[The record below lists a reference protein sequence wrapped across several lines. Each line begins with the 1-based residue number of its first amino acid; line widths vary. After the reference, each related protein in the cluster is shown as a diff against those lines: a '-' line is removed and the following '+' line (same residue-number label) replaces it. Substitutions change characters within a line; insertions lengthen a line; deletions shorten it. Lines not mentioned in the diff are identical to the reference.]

1 MNPLQG
7 AGKIVPV
14 ICFLIFGSHSL
25 SSLSWSPIGPG
36 GGGWLTTITIVDDA
50 AHTVYVGCDVGGI
63 YKSTDNGRSWQIKNN
78 GLTNYFVQD
87 VAYDPQ
93 NSLTLYAAT
102 RGGVF
107 KSIDGAETWVS
118 KRSGFPEEN
127 SGHFSAPVSDIVV
140 DPQSP
145 NIVYAGIGVPR
156 QGYIL
161 NSYHWDN
168 DEVIKGT
175 IYKSIDFGENWQPI
189 HETGIPT
196 EAMIYSLAIAP
207 GDSKTLYAATSEGVY
222 KSSDSGA
229 TWTEKNEGLPT
240 LKRAMSLV
248 VDPTKTNILYVTI
261 WAKPGSNSW
270 EGGVYKSEDGG
281 QQWHAKNDGLPREM
295 GSEEGM
301 TSNYPVLVIDPNNPQ
316 VLYVGNNSWTP
327 DPGVY
332 KTIDGGEHWSWSSR
346 EDGDDQN
353 VKLGWIDYGA
363 AIKTLAIDPAKPAR
377 LYFGTS
383 TDLVKTENGGTN
395 WTQTYTHRNGEAWQ
409 GTGLETTCVQDVV
422 IDPDD
427 SSTIYAGYWDMG
439 FLKSI
444 DGGVSFKRTSADVK
458 VGDEE
463 YGANSFS
470 IVVDP
475 AAPSDI
481 YATFGWWEE
490 NKGGVWK
497 SSDRGESWVA
507 ARNGLPNAT
516 IWSIAMDTK
525 SPKNA
530 RILYAA
536 SYNNGIYK
544 TTNGGQ
550 NWIAVNNGLGERD
563 DNFHN
568 LQVRKIIVDPG
579 NSSVLYAGIEAKE
592 YSIGEDSYTIQGGI
606 FKSVDAGKNW
616 FRIDSKL
623 PQLSVWDIVVD
634 PGNSQTLYTAVSS
647 VYDHSWNNHNGKS
660 FYGGVFKSSDGGAT
674 WQKMSNG
681 FGSRENLNVA
691 ALAISSANNHQTLYA
706 ATTDAPYHDNS
717 SGRGIFKTIDG
728 GAHWKPINQGL
739 SVLIASSLTIDPS
752 NQTVLYAGSGCN
764 GILRAVD
771 YSPAE

>member
-14 ICFLIFGSHSL
+14 ICFLLFGSHSL
-25 SSLSWSPIGPG
+25 VPLTWSPIGPG

-78 GLTNYFVQD
+78 GLTTYFVQD

-93 NSLTLYAAT
+93 NSSTLYAAT

-107 KSIDGAETWVS
+107 KSTDGAETWVS
-118 KRSGFPEEN
+118 KRSGFPEE
-127 SGHFSAPVSDIVV
+127 SPYHFSAPVSDIVV

-161 NSYHWDN
+161 ESHHWTETD
-168 DEVIKGT
+168 VKGSL
-175 IYKSIDFGENWQPI
+175 YKSTDFGENWQQI
-189 HETGIPT
+189 HGTGIPAQ
-196 EAMIYSLAIAP
+196 AMIYSLAIAP
-207 GDSKTLYAATSEGVY
+207 GNSNTLYAATSEGVY

-229 TWTEKNEGLPT
+229 TWTAKNEGLPT

-248 VDPTKTNILYVTI
+248 VDPGNTSLIYVTI
-261 WAKPGSNSW
+261 WAKPGSAGGW
-270 EGGVYKSEDGG
+270 EGGVYKSVDGG
-281 QQWHAKNDGLPREM
+281 EHWLAKNQGLPSAM
-295 GSEEGM
+295 GDEEGM
-301 TSNYPVLVIDPNNPQ
+301 TSNYPVLVINPDNPQ
-316 VLYVGNNSWTP
+316 ILYVGNNSWTP

-332 KTIDGGEHWSWSSR
+332 KTIDGGERWSWSSR
-346 EDGDDQN
+346 EDGDNQN
-353 VKLGWIDYGA
+353 VELGWIDYGA

-383 TDLVKTENGGTN
+383 TDLVKTENGGTD
-395 WTQTYTHRNGEAWQ
+395 WTQTYTHKNGESWQ
-409 GTGLETTCVQDVV
+409 GTGLETTCVQDIA

-427 SSTIYAGYWDMG
+427 SSIIYAGYWDMG

-463 YGANSFS
+463 YGANTFS

-475 AAPSDI
+475 ATPSDI

-525 SPKNA
+525 SLENA
-530 RILYAA
+530 RTLYAA

-544 TTNGGQ
+544 TTDGGQ
-550 NWIAVNNGLGERD
+550 NWIAVNNGLGVD
-563 DNFHN
+563 GN
-568 LQVRKIIVDPG
+568 LQVRKILVDPG
-579 NSSVLYAGIEAKE
+579 DSSVLYAGIEAKE
-592 YSIGEDSYTIQGGI
+592 YTINQTDYTVQGGI
-606 FKSVDAGKNW
+606 FKSVDAGENW
-616 FRIDSKL
+616 SRIDSSL

-634 PGNSQTLYTAVSS
+634 PGDSQTLYTAVSS
-647 VYDHSWNNHNGKS
+647 VFDHSQGEE

-674 WQKMSNG
+674 WQRMSNG
-681 FGSRENLNVA
+681 FGSSENLDVA
-691 ALAISSANNHQTLYA
+691 ALAISPSNGHQTLYA

-728 GAHWKPINQGL
+728 GAHWKAINQGL
-739 SVLIASSLTIDPS
+739 SVLIAGSLTIDS
-752 NQTVLYAGSGCN
+752 SSQAVLYAGSGCN
-764 GILRAVD
+764 GIFRAVD
-771 YSPAE
+771 YSPAQ